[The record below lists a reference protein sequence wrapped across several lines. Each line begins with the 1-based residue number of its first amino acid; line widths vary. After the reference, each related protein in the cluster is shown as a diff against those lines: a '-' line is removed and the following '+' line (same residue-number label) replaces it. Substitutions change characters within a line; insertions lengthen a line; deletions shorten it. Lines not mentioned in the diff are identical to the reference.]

1 MKQASAH
8 MARLT
13 LAIAPA
19 QRDALVAEAGRKT
32 LEQRRP
38 VSVSEVARAVLERGF
53 QAQQQEQG
61 AA

>member
-1 MKQASAH
+1 MQPP
-8 MARLT
+8 MARVT
-13 LAIAPA
+13 VTINPE
-19 QRDALVAEAGRKT
+19 QRDALVQEAGRQT